1 MSVACTVACTVPLAA
16 APSIEWT
23 FVLVEE
29 DVFIGCLRL
38 KRRCVV
44 LAGRQMKQRG
54 VCEWVDRIEN
64 KRLKCMLSD
73 RRGQARATVKKAKVP
88 GRQMPRESGVML
100 V

>member
-1 MSVACTVACTVPLAA
+1 
-16 APSIEWT
+16 
-23 FVLVEE
+23 
-29 DVFIGCLRL
+29 
-38 KRRCVV
+38 
-44 LAGRQMKQRG
+44 MKQRG